1 MSASQ
6 VGVEKKPSPSRTRP
20 YLDTRASGARRSIEN
35 ALHLPHARRA
45 VPVLPKVEPA
55 APAEARAAVLK
66 LRAELVEE
74 RKQVLEPLLHRMS
87 ELAELLQKGTPVSA
101 QVVRDGLDL
110 WETYVSRLHDVHVG
124 QFAAARSSVPHAEA
138 CTLPLI
144 ELSEDP
150 ERAELRIGEVR
161 LVLVNY
167 ESKPK
172 LNAALLGAVLGAS
185 VRSEL
190 AWEHFEEDLTRSC
203 LPNHLTVPALQ
214 QWATALIE
222 THAAAEQIRA
232 KVASFLE
239 RTAVESNVTGMK
251 SGV

>member
-1 MSASQ
+1 MSPSEAAGKRKQ
-6 VGVEKKPSPSRTRP
+6 SPSRTRT
-20 YLDTRASGARRSIEN
+20 YLEAHAGGARRSIED
-35 ALHLPHARRA
+35 ALHLPHRARVGPRLP
-45 VPVLPKVEPA
+45 PVEHA
-55 APAEARAAVLK
+55 APAEARAAVLQ

-74 RKQVLEPLLHRMS
+74 RKEVLEPLLHRMS
-87 ELAELLQKGTPVSA
+87 ELADLLTQGKPVPA
-101 QVVRDGLDL
+101 QVIRDGLDL
-110 WETYVSRLHDVHVG
+110 WQVYVERLHDVHVG
-124 QFAAARSSVPHAEA
+124 QFAAARSSSPHTDS
-138 CTLPLI
+138 CTLPLV

-172 LNAALLGAVLGAS
+172 LNAALLGSVLNGS

-203 LPNHLTVPALQ
+203 LPNHLTIPALQ
-214 QWATALIE
+214 QWATALVE
-222 THAAAEQIRA
+222 THAAAESTRA

-239 RTAVESNVTGMK
+239 RTAAEAIVPGMK